1 MSNEAKINK
10 IAYGLIS
17 EAGKNPDNMLDWAWG
32 VKQAKICLE
41 VEAGELAADIKKEG
55 IFHNVEQ

>member
-1 MSNEAKINK
+1 MSDEINK
-10 IAYGLIS
+10 IAKSLIL
-17 EAGKNPDNMLDWAWG
+17 EANKDPDNMLDWIWG

-55 IFHNVEQ
+55 FFSEQE